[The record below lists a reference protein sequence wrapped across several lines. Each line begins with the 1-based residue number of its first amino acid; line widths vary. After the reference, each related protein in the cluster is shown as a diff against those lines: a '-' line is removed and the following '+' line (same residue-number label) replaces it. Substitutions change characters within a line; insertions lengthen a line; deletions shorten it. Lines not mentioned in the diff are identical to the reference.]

1 MKKIKLQIE
10 GIKCEGCIQRI
21 DKTLKNIKGINSY
34 TISLENKHITIE
46 VQEESLLNEIIEKI
60 EKENIIYFLFAI
72 KALIFIP
79 SSENISSC
87 SVIILISKIG
97 SLCKSYVFVIISK
110 PDSSKY
116 FKLSSNNS
124 SSSVLK

>member
-34 TISLENKHITIE
+34 TISLENKDITIE

-60 EKENIIYFLFAI
+60 ESLN
-72 KALIFIP
+72 FIV
-79 SSENISSC
+79 ISSQ
-87 SVIILISKIG
+87 IL
-97 SLCKSYVFVIISK
+97 
-110 PDSSKY
+110 
-116 FKLSSNNS
+116 
-124 SSSVLK
+124 

>member
-60 EKENIIYFLFAI
+60 ESLN
-72 KALIFIP
+72 FIV
-79 SSENISSC
+79 ISSQ
-87 SVIILISKIG
+87 IL
-97 SLCKSYVFVIISK
+97 
-110 PDSSKY
+110 
-116 FKLSSNNS
+116 
-124 SSSVLK
+124 